1 MEETSSASNVPT
13 VLSAA
18 SVSLHADRPLLSKWG
33 SYLDEQLKAL
43 RPYAPN
49 FGPVPPG
56 VELIDWLTAQSDSYA
71 TTVDRIVRHFMKSD
85 VWPLTLSPEQA
96 FYISARLGA
105 GRIWIATLI
114 DETPEVVAEL
124 SAPMPNLSDRSATL
138 EWLLVTAWRDPL
150 AEMALRVGANAPR
163 LAPPRP

>member
-33 SYLDEQLKAL
+33 SYLDDQLKVL
-43 RPYAPN
+43 RPYAPH
-49 FGPVPPG
+49 FGTVPAG
-56 VELIDWLTAQSDSYA
+56 VELIGGLTAQSESYA
-71 TTVDRIVRHFMKSD
+71 TTVNRIVRHFIKAN

-105 GRIWIATLI
+105 GRIWVATLV
-114 DETPEVVAEL
+114 DETPEVAAEL
-124 SAPMPNLSDRSATL
+124 SAPMPNLHDRSATL
-138 EWLLVTAWRDPL
+138 EWLLITAWRDPL
-150 AEMALRVGANAPR
+150 ADMVLRAAAKAPS
-163 LAPPRP
+163 LGPPRH